1 MKGCNDMIYMETGS
15 TDPAYNLAFEEYVLN
30 HRADGDYLL
39 LWQNDN
45 AVIIGQN
52 QNTPEE
58 INEAFVRAHGIK
70 VVRRMTGGGAVYHD
84 LGNLNYSFITDYN
97 EDADVSIGRFTDA
110 VVGALRSLGLDAESS
125 GRNDI
130 LVGGK
135 KISGTA
141 QRISGHRILYHGT
154 LLFDSDPEMIAGAL
168 HADPAKFASKST
180 KSVRSRVGGIRA
192 ALAGGPYAE
201 LDLAGFWQLIREKL
215 SETGERD
222 DSDLGGM
229 AFRGHMPGSD
239 LGTGRQS
246 EEAEG
251 HRDSSGAKPAAG
263 ECSRRLKVSCLSPE
277 EESAVQKL
285 RTEKYATWE
294 WNYGRSP
301 RFSYKNKKRFAGGSI
316 EVGLNVEKGRITE
329 AGIYGDFLSLKPTDE
344 LTTALTGVPYER
356 EQVRE
361 ALEGTDLRPYLGGIT
376 LEELLEVMF
385 G

>member
-1 MKGCNDMIYMETGS
+1 MYYMETGS
-15 TDPAYNLAFEEYVLN
+15 TDPAYNLAFEEYILN
-30 HRADGDYLL
+30 HRLDGDYLL

-58 INEAFVRAHGIK
+58 IDEVFVREHGVR

-97 EDADVSIGRFTDA
+97 EDADVSISRFTDA
-110 VVGALRSLGLDAESS
+110 VTGALKSLGLDAKAS

-141 QRISGHRILYHGT
+141 QRIAGHRILYHGT

-180 KSVRSRVGGIRA
+180 KSVRSRVGGIKA
-192 ALAGGPYAE
+192 ALVGGPYAD

-229 AFRGHMPGSD
+229 AFREHMPGSA

-246 EEAEG
+246 EEAG
-251 HRDSSGAKPAAG
+251 AHKDSSGSHPAAG
-263 ECSRRLKVSCLSPE
+263 ECCRRWIVSCLTPE

-301 RFSYKNKKRFAGGSI
+301 RFSYKNKKRFTGGSI

-344 LTTALTGVPYER
+344 LTTALIGVPYER
-356 EQVRE
+356 EQVRK
-361 ALEGTDLRPYLGGIT
+361 ALQGTAQSPDLRPYLGGIT